1 MRAWAMPAIAVAAGV
16 ALAAAPMMGQAG
28 GYPGGGGGGYGGGG
42 MGPGGGRGGGRGGP
56 RNANAEPDPHLVA
69 MAKTIATDP
78 ENPIPLMLADRGNL
92 KLADSQTVALS
103 AIQSKLALANGPI
116 RAVLDSL
123 RPPADSGKRPDYAH
137 MDSVARDS
145 LVKARAAIART
156 MGALHDNDLGARQE
170 ALAVL
175 NADQRA
181 QFTDLE
187 QRVTALLRQGLPSG
201 DGNGERGG
209 GGRSRGSGSSGPS
222 GASG

>member
-16 ALAAAPMMGQAG
+16 ALAAGPLMGQAG

-103 AIQSKLALANGPI
+103 VIQSKLALANRPI

-123 RPPADSGKRPDYAH
+123 RPPQDSGKRPDYAH

-156 MGALHDNDLGARQE
+156 MGALHDNDLSARQE
-170 ALAVL
+170 ALGVL
-175 NADQRA
+175 TADQRA

-209 GGRSRGSGSSGPS
+209 GGKSRGSGSSGPP

>member
-1 MRAWAMPAIAVAAGV
+1 MRAWAVPAIAVAAGV
-16 ALAAAPMMGQAG
+16 ALAAAPLMGQAG

-42 MGPGGGRGGGRGGP
+42 LGPGGGRGGGRGGP
-56 RNANAEPDPHLVA
+56 RNASAEPDPHLVA

-92 KLADSQTVALS
+92 KLADNQTVALS
-103 AIQSKLALANGPI
+103 AIQSRLALANKPI

-123 RPPADSGKRPDYAH
+123 RPPEDSGKRPDYAR

-145 LVKARAAIART
+145 LVKARGAIART
-156 MGALHDNDLGARQE
+156 MGALHDNDLSARQE
-170 ALAVL
+170 ALGVL

-181 QFTDLE
+181 QFTELE
-187 QRVTALLRQGLPSG
+187 QRVTALLRQGLPAG
-201 DGNGERGG
+201 DGNGAG
-209 GGRSRGSGSSGPS
+209 GGRKHGSGSSGPS